1 MKKIKVIAISLAIV
15 SVLVSG
21 VYADEAYKESRYSED
36 GLKERV
42 IKKLNLTQEQ
52 QGKLAEHRKAH
63 RESMMKLRAA
73 MKEERA
79 ELQEEL
85 RKPDF
90 TEATVR
96 PLVEEIKALQSEMI
110 DLRVDGVF
118 AVKDILTPEQFV
130 KFQQIVKHKKEILKK
145 GFHEWQENKKNRE
158 HE

>member
-1 MKKIKVIAISLAIV
+1 MKKIKVIAIGLAV
-15 SVLVSG
+15 VLALVSG
-21 VYADEAYKESRYSED
+21 AYAEEDYKESRHPVD
-36 GLKERV
+36 ALKERV
-42 IKKLNLTQEQ
+42 IKELNLSKEQ
-52 QGKLAEHRKAH
+52 QDKLAEHRKAH

-73 MKEERA
+73 LKEERLK
-79 ELQEEL
+79 LQEEL
-85 RKPDF
+85 KNPDF

-145 GFHEWQENKKNRE
+145 GLHEWQENKKNRE